1 MTLCCCLNP
10 FVSTWKILISVSCR
24 EVLVVI
30 NSFRFYLSG
39 EVFHFEG
46 QFCQMQYCCLTS
58 SPWPQNFEYI
68 ILLPLAYRVSA
79 GKSADN
85 LMEAPFI
92 CDKLPSYCF
101 QESLFV
107 FDFRQFGYTVS
118 QCGFFRFIPKL
129 VRAFWIYFFLQ
140 IWEVWD
146 HYFFNKFSTPFSLSP
161 SWISVIYTL
170 GSLDCVPLCHF
181 SSFFFL
187 FVPLTGW
194 FH

>member
-1 MTLCCCLNP
+1 
-10 FVSTWKILISVSCR
+10 
-24 EVLVVI
+24 
-30 NSFRFYLSG
+30 
-39 EVFHFEG
+39 
-46 QFCQMQYCCLTS
+46 MQYCCLTS
-58 SPWPQNFEYI
+58 SPWPQHFEYI

-92 CDKLPSYCF
+92 CDKLPSSYCF

-107 FDFRQFGYTVS
+107 FEFRQFGYTVS

-129 VRAFWIYFFLQ
+129 VRVWIYFFLQ

-146 HYFFNKFSTPFSLSP
+146 HYFFNKFSAPFSLSS
-161 SWISVIYTL
+161 SWISIIYTL

-194 FH
+194 FQMTCLQIHWFFSSVWSSLLLNPFSEFFSQVFLGFFFFSNNCLLKEE